1 MKLINAILRPGEI
14 LEVLENGKIKASAP
28 GLFSDSDNPVLLP
41 PIMPFW
47 ELMGSH
53 PNIYSTPIVGDEIWV
68 LNLTDNPLQLY
79 WFRKDPH
86 IDNNK
91 DIFLE
96 AGETPV
102 EILCNIESGVGYAS
116 LFFSDGTGWVLKN
129 DQSRLQI
136 DANGDVIMTNGFPN
150 RNMIINTNGVYLGVD
165 LDNLDDTEKTHPVTY
180 ADELMEVL
188 NQLCGVLELTAI
200 AAGANPY
207 TMALQMPLNKVANV
221 KKLIPNIESPHV
233 KIG

>member
-28 GLFSDSDNPVLLP
+28 GLFSSSDDPTLLP

-102 EILCNIESGVGYAS
+102 EILCNTESGVGYAS

-136 DANGDVIMTNGFPN
+136 DANGDIMMTHGFPN
-150 RNMIINTNGVYLGVD
+150 RNMLINTNGVYLGVD
-165 LDNLDDTEKTHPVTY
+165 FDNLDGENTHSVAY
-180 ADELMEVL
+180 ADKLMDVL
-188 NQLCGVLELTAI
+188 NAICGVLELTAL
-200 AAGANPY
+200 AAKANPY
-207 TMALQMPLNKVANV
+207 TMALEMPL
-221 KKLIPNIESPHV
+221 KKISNAKKMIAEIESPHV